1 VTALEIE
8 RRNDV
13 PIARARHDIDA
24 ANARAV
30 GVELAETIGAG
41 SALVLDLS
49 ETRYVDS
56 AGIDMIFRLGE
67 RLRQRRARLALVIP
81 PCSPLTRLAEIV
93 GLPRSMPVCETL
105 EQALAACSD
114 AEHKSRDAE

>member
-13 PIARARHDIDA
+13 PVAHAREDIDA
-24 ANARAV
+24 ANARSV
-30 GVELAETIGAG
+30 GIELAETIGGG

-56 AGIDMIFRLGE
+56 AGIDMIFRLAE
-67 RLRQRRARLALVIP
+67 RLRQRRAQLALVIP
-81 PCSPLTRLAEIV
+81 ASSPLTRLAEIV
-93 GLPRSMPVCETL
+93 GLPRSMPVCDTL

-114 AEHKSRDAE
+114 AERESHASE